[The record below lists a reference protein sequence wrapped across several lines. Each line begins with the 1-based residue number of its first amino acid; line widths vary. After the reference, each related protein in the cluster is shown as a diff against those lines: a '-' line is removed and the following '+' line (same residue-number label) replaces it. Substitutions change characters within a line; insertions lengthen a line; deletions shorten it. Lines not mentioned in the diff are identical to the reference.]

1 MISGLT
7 NILCWLCLHVRYVP
21 DVLDLAHTSMNYE
34 PFIKLA
40 SKLVIGSEKLWLSIL
55 QFATKQIE
63 YDMITVVAVD
73 YSTGCDLL
81 ESENIHRIDLDGR
94 EIILI
99 GTAHVS
105 KLSVTE
111 VKEIIETE
119 KPDTVCVELCQARYQ
134 AVTDSDR
141 WKKTDII
148 KIIREKKALLLLAN
162 LALSSY
168 QKRLAKKFG
177 IQPGQEM
184 IQGINSA
191 KEIGA
196 ELCLADRDIQV
207 TMLRLWR
214 SIGFWGKLKLFFQLI
229 LGIFY
234 DEELT
239 EEAMEKMKSKDM
251 LSAALEELSQSFPQ
265 LKSIIIDER
274 DQYLSQKIKTAP
286 GNKILAVLGAGHIP
300 GIKEEIN
307 KDHDL
312 DQLSKVKPASITTK
326 IIAWSIPVFIIA
338 LIVSTFSVD
347 RATGTEQIV
356 TWVLWNGSL
365 GMVGAII
372 ALAHP
377 LAIITALLAA
387 PISSLSPLLAAG
399 WFAGLTEA
407 LVRKPSVNDFETLA
421 DDIHSIKGFWSNKV
435 TRILLVV
442 VFVNLGSTVGTIIG
456 GAEVISRF
464 VSTFFG

>member
-1 MISGLT
+1 
-7 NILCWLCLHVRYVP
+7 
-21 DVLDLAHTSMNYE
+21 
-34 PFIKLA
+34 
-40 SKLVIGSEKLWLSIL
+40 
-55 QFATKQIE
+55 
-63 YDMITVVAVD
+63 MITVVVVE

-105 KLSVTE
+105 KLSVDE
-111 VKEIIETE
+111 VKEVIEEE
-119 KPDTVCVELCQARYQ
+119 KPDTVCIELCQSRYQ
-134 AVTDSDR
+134 AITDTDR

-191 KEIGA
+191 REAGA

-214 SIGFWGKLKLFFQLI
+214 SIGFWGKFKLFFQLL

-251 LSAALEELSQSFPQ
+251 LSAALDELSRSFPQ

-286 GNKILAVLGAGHIP
+286 GNKIVAVLGAGHIP
-300 GIKEEIN
+300 GIKEEIYN
-307 KDHDL
+307 EHDL
-312 DQLSKVKPASITTK
+312 DQLSKVKPAPITTK
-326 IIAWSIPVFIIA
+326 IIAWSIPIFIIA

-347 RATGTEQIV
+347 RATGIEQII

-365 GMVGAII
+365 GMVGALI

-377 LAIITALLAA
+377 LAILTALLAA

-421 DDIHSIKGFWSNKV
+421 DDIHSIKGFWRNKV
-435 TRILLVV
+435 TRVLLVV
-442 VFVNLGSTVGTIIG
+442 VFVNLGSTAGTIIG

>member
-1 MISGLT
+1 MT
-7 NILCWLCLHVRYVP
+7 
-21 DVLDLAHTSMNYE
+21 
-34 PFIKLA
+34 
-40 SKLVIGSEKLWLSIL
+40 
-55 QFATKQIE
+55 
-63 YDMITVVAVD
+63 
-73 YSTGCDLL
+73 
-81 ESENIHRIDLDGR
+81 SENIHRLMIDQR

-105 KLSVTE
+105 KLSVDE
-111 VKEIIETE
+111 VKEVIESE
-119 KPDTVCVELCQARYQ
+119 QPDTVCVELCQSRYQ
-134 AVTDSDR
+134 SITDTDR
-141 WKKTDII
+141 WKNTDIV

-184 IQGINSA
+184 IQGIKSA
-191 KEIGA
+191 EAIGA

-214 SIGFWGKLKLFFQLI
+214 SISFWGKLKLFFQLL

-239 EEAMEKMKSKDM
+239 EEQLEEMKSKDM
-251 LSAALEELSQSFPQ
+251 LSAALDELSRSFPQ
-265 LKSIIIDER
+265 LKAIIIDER
-274 DQYLSQKIKTAP
+274 DRYLAQKIKTAP
-286 GNKILAVLGAGHIP
+286 GNKIVAVLGAGHIP

-307 KDHDL
+307 NDHDL
-312 DQLSKVKPASITTK
+312 DQLSRVLPPPKTTK
-326 IIAWSIPVFIIA
+326 FIAWSIPVLIIA
-338 LIVSTFSVD
+338 LIASTFSVD
-347 RATGTEQIV
+347 KTTGIEQIV

-365 GMVGAII
+365 GMVGALI

-377 LAIITALLAA
+377 LAILTALLVA

-407 LVRKPSVNDFETLA
+407 LVRKPNVKDFESLA
-421 DDIHSIKGFWSNKV
+421 DDVHSVKGFWRNKV
-435 TRILLVV
+435 TRVLLVV
-442 VFVNLGSTVGTIIG
+442 VFVNLGSTAGTIIG
-456 GAEVISRF
+456 GAEVVSRF